1 MIPSDSI
8 KQNKELHQQDQN
20 FGNRADGAGVAT
32 NLPKALSRLHQLGLC
47 NSVLD
52 YGTGKGLL
60 VNRLRHEL
68 SSSVQCQGF
77 DPSVD
82 EWSSTPSSADVV
94 TCLDVLE
101 HIELRDINDFLNNI
115 NSLTNV
121 MFFACIDHQLAVKTL
136 SDRRNAHI
144 LLAPP
149 DWWVSKF
156 RTYFP
161 CLTTFPLHHVTGHIQ
176 KTIICCCKNPAHL
189 NAMNSFIAKL
199 DILTLQMNGG
209 SLGRFKFKQIKKN

>member
-1 MIPSDSI
+1 MIPSDSV
-8 KQNKELHQQDQN
+8 KQNKELHSKDQN
-20 FGNRADGAGVAT
+20 FGNRADAAGVAT
-32 NLPKALSRLHQLGLC
+32 NLPKALARLNNLGLC

-60 VNRLRHEL
+60 VHRLRNEFG
-68 SSSVQCQGF
+68 SSILCNGY

-82 EWSSTPSSADVV
+82 EWSSSPSNADVV

-101 HIELRDINDFLNNI
+101 HIELHDIDSFINNL

-121 MFFACIDHQLAVKTL
+121 ILFGCIDHQLAVKTL

-149 DWWVSKF
+149 DWWISKF

-161 CLTTFPLHHVTGHIQ
+161 CLTSFPLYHVSGHIQ
-176 KTIICCCKNPAHL
+176 KTILCCCKNPAHL

-199 DILTLQMNGG
+199 DILDLKMNGG
-209 SLGRFKFKQIKKN
+209 SLGRVKWKKVKP